1 MAMTARPMGQRDDG
15 PRSARAPFFV
25 SLLNP
30 LARPFVGAGLAGP
43 NVLLTVRG
51 RKTGVPRTTPVA
63 LVEIDGRRWIIGT
76 FGDVN
81 WVRNL
86 RAAGEA
92 TITIKSRAQAVHAVA
107 LSPTEGA
114 RFFRE
119 VLTPYVNRLRLLGRL
134 LLRLLGASDVVSDP
148 VGAAERRTVFE
159 LIPVSIG
166 DDRATAATAD

>member
-1 MAMTARPMGQRDDG
+1 MGDQREERRP
-15 PRSARAPFFV
+15 SARAPFLIT
-25 SLLNP
+25 LLSP

-43 NVLLTVRG
+43 NVMLTVRG

-63 LVEIDGRRWIIGT
+63 LVDIDNRRWIIGT

-92 TITIKSRAQAVHAVA
+92 TITIKGHGQAVRAIA

-114 RFFRE
+114 RFFRD
-119 VLTPYVNRLRLLGRL
+119 VLTPYVNRLRAGRL
-134 LLRLLGASDVVSDP
+134 ILRLLGAADIVSDP
-148 VGAAERRTVFE
+148 DHAAKTRTVFE
-159 LIPVSIG
+159 LIPVSSG
-166 DDRATAATAD
+166 DDRANGAPADSR